1 MRFEKVAMAIND
13 RSDGHFLLVDFLL
26 SKVTIR
32 HRVKQRIKEFHREI
46 GLNVGILQI
55 EISNKK
61 SSFDRLRNRP
71 KSKIWNSESGIQN
84 PRARPIFAP

>member
-1 MRFEKVAMAIND
+1 MRFEEYAMAIND

-32 HRVKQRIKEFHREI
+32 HRVKQRIKEFQREI

-55 EISNKK
+55 EISNKNHPSTGLGTDPNQK
-61 SSFDRLRNRP
+61 SG
-71 KSKIWNSESGIQN
+71 IWNSESGIQN
-84 PRARPIFAP
+84 PRA